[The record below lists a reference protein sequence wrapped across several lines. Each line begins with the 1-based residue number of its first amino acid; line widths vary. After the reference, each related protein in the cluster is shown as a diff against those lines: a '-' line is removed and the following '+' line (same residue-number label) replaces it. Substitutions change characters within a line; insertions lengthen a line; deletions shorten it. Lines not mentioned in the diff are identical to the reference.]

1 MKQHFSKQVKDFMQ
15 FVKDKGVVGLAV
27 GLAIGVQVGNTVSA
41 IVEGLINPIVAF
53 IVGDTKGLES
63 ATWTV
68 IDLENRSLVIGWG
81 QIFSATITLLG
92 VAFVVFYAVKLL
104 RIDTDGKG
112 K

>member
-1 MKQHFSKQVKDFMQ
+1 MSKQIKDFLQ

-63 ATWTV
+63 ASWTV
-68 IDLENRSLVIGWG
+68 LSVGDCQLVIGWG
-81 QIFSATITLLG
+81 LIFSAVITLLG
-92 VAFVVFYAVKLL
+92 VAAVVFYAVKFLKL
-104 RIDTDGKG
+104 DTDTQKA
-112 K
+112 KK